1 MTTIDVERLQFVDM
15 RQQTRG
21 NFMEPENITRFLSSE
36 VGKAQERLMRDQ
48 MAAQMN
54 AGVTGSGPR
63 TKPEDIDISTIRRAL
78 FTEQASQDTGYRQAD
93 LTTKQLMDLKGPS
106 WLQQLG
112 DLVGNWGRA
121 GKQGVEGAVRVGAEA
136 IQTHV
141 VTEGQTGEVARLR
154 SGREVQID
162 NAVNEALGIKAPGTR

>member
-15 RQQTRG
+15 SQKTRG
-21 NFMEPENITRFLSSE
+21 NFMEPGNITRFLGTE
-36 VGKAQERLMRDQ
+36 VGQAQEKLMREQ
-48 MAAQMN
+48 MAAQLN

-78 FTEQASQDTGYRQAD
+78 FSEQASQDYGRQAD

-112 DLVGNWGRA
+112 DLASNWARA
-121 GKQGVEGAVRVGAEA
+121 GKEGVEAGARGGAEM
-136 IQTHV
+136 IRTHV
-141 VTEGQTGEVARLR
+141 VTEGMTGEAASVLANPPRR
-154 SGREVQID
+154 
-162 NAVNEALGIKAPGTR
+162 